1 MLVPLYF
8 GSATMFR
15 VMQAEVDNLKLIA
28 VEDLVR
34 STISTMVF
42 INHICHVILKIRSAP
57 WGSFRTPRRERLTAD
72 IGILSML
79 CESTAIVSV
88 KGLLYL
94 YQFISFQNASLL
106 KLLHEFAVYTSV
118 PLVIEWFF
126 TGVSLAIETR
136 FQNIAVMAA
145 WRKRYI
151 LVANI
156 LEVGHGRF
164 DECNECNSGMH
175 IDTRIFVNLSF

>member
-28 VEDLVR
+28 VDLVR

-57 WGSFRTPRRERLTAD
+57 WGSFRTPRRERLMAD

-79 CESTAIVSV
+79 CESGNLVLTT
-88 KGLLYL
+88 GL
-94 YQFISFQNASLL
+94 
-106 KLLHEFAVYTSV
+106 KT
-118 PLVIEWFF
+118 
-126 TGVSLAIETR
+126 
-136 FQNIAVMAA
+136 
-145 WRKRYI
+145 
-151 LVANI
+151 
-156 LEVGHGRF
+156 
-164 DECNECNSGMH
+164 
-175 IDTRIFVNLSF
+175 

>member
-57 WGSFRTPRRERLTAD
+57 WGSFRTPRRERLMAD

-94 YQFISFQNASLL
+94 YQFIYFQNASLL

>member
-1 MLVPLYF
+1 
-8 GSATMFR
+8 MFR

-57 WGSFRTPRRERLTAD
+57 WGSFRTPRRERLMAD

-88 KGLLYL
+88 KALLYL
-94 YQFISFQNASLL
+94 YQFIYFQNASLL
-106 KLLHEFAVYTSV
+106 KLLHEFTVYTSV
-118 PLVIEWFF
+118 PLVIFYRCILGHRDLLSEYSSY
-126 TGVSLAIETR
+126 GCLAQKMKKIHFGCKYFGSWTW
-136 FQNIAVMAA
+136 A
-145 WRKRYI
+145 
-151 LVANI
+151 L
-156 LEVGHGRF
+156 
-164 DECNECNSGMH
+164 
-175 IDTRIFVNLSF
+175 

>member
-1 MLVPLYF
+1 
-8 GSATMFR
+8 
-15 VMQAEVDNLKLIA
+15 MQAEVDNLKLIA

-57 WGSFRTPRRERLTAD
+57 WGSFRTPRSERLMAD

-94 YQFISFQNASLL
+94 YQFIYFQNASLL
-106 KLLHEFAVYTSV
+106 KLLHEFTVYTSV

-126 TGVSLAIETR
+126 TGVSLAIETC

-145 WRKRYI
+145 WRKRWKRYI

-164 DECNECNSGMH
+164 DECNECNSGMY

>member
-1 MLVPLYF
+1 M
-8 GSATMFR
+8 
-15 VMQAEVDNLKLIA
+15 
-28 VEDLVR
+28 
-34 STISTMVF
+34 
-42 INHICHVILKIRSAP
+42 
-57 WGSFRTPRRERLTAD
+57 AD

-79 CESTAIVSV
+79 CESTGIVSV

-94 YQFISFQNASLL
+94 YQFIYFQNASLL

-145 WRKRYI
+145 WRKR
-151 LVANI
+151 
-156 LEVGHGRF
+156 
-164 DECNECNSGMH
+164 
-175 IDTRIFVNLSF
+175 